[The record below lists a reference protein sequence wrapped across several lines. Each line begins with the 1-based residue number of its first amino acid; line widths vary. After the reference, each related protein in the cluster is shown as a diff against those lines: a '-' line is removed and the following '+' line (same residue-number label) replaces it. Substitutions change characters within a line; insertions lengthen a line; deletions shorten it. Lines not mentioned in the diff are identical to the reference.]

1 MFKNR
6 SLKVTMVKDAEEVPA
21 TKNLLDSIDFCTL
34 DKKVKEYTKKAVV
47 GGVLTYAAVVAINTV
62 STVIVNNTDPARRK

>member
-21 TKNLLDSIDFCTL
+21 TKNLLDSIDFSAL
-34 DKKVKEYTKKAVV
+34 DKKVKEYAKSVVV

-62 STVIVNNTDPARRK
+62 STVIVNNTDPARRS